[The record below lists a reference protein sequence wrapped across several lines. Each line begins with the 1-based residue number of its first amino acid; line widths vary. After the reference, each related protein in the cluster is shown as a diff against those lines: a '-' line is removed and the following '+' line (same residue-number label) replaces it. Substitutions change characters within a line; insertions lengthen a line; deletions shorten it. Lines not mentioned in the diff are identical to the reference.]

1 MTVKERLKQRQ
12 EALKAKKATDS
23 AGGSSVGGGSASD
36 ANSSGSVDD
45 NTVQP
50 FESP

>member
-12 EALKAKKATDS
+12 EALKAKRATDS
-23 AGGSSVGGGSASD
+23 ASAAGSD

-45 NTVQP
+45 VQP